1 MNQNLKGLKRRFYW
15 DRVEE
20 RAVSSIIV
28 VLTVVVVIELVAVA
42 AISVYYLRSGKSST
56 GGFADMD
63 VSISPGSQSGAT
75 GTRLTYIITVTNIG
89 DVSDSFSLGV
99 DWGSLSYKI
108 SPSILSIN
116 AGDSENAT
124 LTVTVGTVSQVMDL
138 YATNEAGISESI
150 IFTTNV
156 TGKELYALTTIVN
169 PSFGGSVAL
178 DPAGEQYGPL
188 IPRLP
193 GVITVGYLTGTVVTA
208 TATPSSGYEF
218 DNWSGD
224 ASGTTTSMTVTMNSD
239 KKITANF
246 IPENKIAF
254 TVTVV
259 DMAPI
264 AFG

>member
-1 MNQNLKGLKRRFYW
+1 MNQNLKGSKIRFYW
-15 DRVEE
+15 GRVKE
-20 RAVSSIIV
+20 RAVSSIIF
-28 VLTVVVVIELVAVA
+28 VLTVVVVIELVVVAV
-42 AISVYYLRSGKSST
+42 IGVYYLRSGKSST

-63 VSISPGSQSGAT
+63 VSISPGSQSGAI
-75 GTRLTYIITVTNIG
+75 GSKLTYIVTVTNIG

-116 AGDSENAT
+116 AGDSENAA
-124 LTVTVGTVSQVMDL
+124 LTVTVGTVSEVMEV

-150 IFTTNV
+150 VFTANV

-169 PSFGGSVAL
+169 GKGSIAL
-178 DPAGEQYGPL
+178 NPAGEQYGSP

-208 TATPSSGYEF
+208 TATPSPGYEF

-224 ASGTTTSMTVTMNSD
+224 ASGTATIVTVTMNSD
-239 KKITANF
+239 KNITANF
-246 IPENKIAF
+246 KP
-254 TVTVV
+254 
-259 DMAPI
+259 
-264 AFG
+264 